1 MKILVDSKEIRLPE
15 GVVTINDLLGHMGR
29 NREEVVVVVNG
40 EITIEENP
48 LHEGD
53 SLKLISAVSGG

>member
-1 MKILVDSKEIRLPE
+1 MKILVDGKEISLPE
-15 GVVTINDLLGHMGR
+15 GIGTINDLLRHVGK
-29 NREEVVVVVNG
+29 NREELVVVVNG

-53 SLKLISAVSGG
+53 SLKLIRAVSGG